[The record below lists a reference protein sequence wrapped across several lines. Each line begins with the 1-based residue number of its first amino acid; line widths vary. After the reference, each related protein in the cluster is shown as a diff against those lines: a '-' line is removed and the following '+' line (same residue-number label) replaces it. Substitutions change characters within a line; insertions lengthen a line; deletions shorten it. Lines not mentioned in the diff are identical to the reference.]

1 MQLEQGILY
10 VSPLCALF
18 DADLMIVQCWP
29 CLLQFGKNVFI
40 QPISQVDLGYPRYK
54 PNFRVCIA
62 LHPTLVPPKK
72 SSTHFY
78 VNNRDPLCT
87 KKVPLP
93 SQQETAARPSQ
104 PALTYP
110 SWCCLHFYAGELTIF
125 FPRLGKNH
133 YHHIWA
139 ILHKKRSD
147 NPSLLLLLVVVC
159 IPPLFIILYPD
170 ERRKKL
176 LFLRQNGD

>member
-1 MQLEQGILY
+1 MGTVARNLGFAGNQYLPETQLVNWVKCNLNKEFY
-10 VSPLCALF
+10 MFLCKF
-18 DADLMIVQCWP
+18 VPYLMIVQCGP
-29 CLLQFGKNVFI
+29 YACNNLAKIYLFNPFLRLIQDTLDINPIFGF
-40 QPISQVDLGYPRYK
+40 
-54 PNFRVCIA
+54 A

-93 SQQETAARPSQ
+93 SQQETAAQPSQ

-133 YHHIWA
+133 YHHI
-139 ILHKKRSD
+139 
-147 NPSLLLLLVVVC
+147 
-159 IPPLFIILYPD
+159 
-170 ERRKKL
+170 
-176 LFLRQNGD
+176 

>member
-1 MQLEQGILY
+1 MFIIWW
-10 VSPLCALF
+10 LF
-18 DADLMIVQCWP
+18 NVDHA
-29 CLLQFGKNVFI
+29 FYNGKNVFI
-40 QPISQVDLGYPRYK
+40 QPISQVDINPIFG
-54 PNFRVCIA
+54 FA

-93 SQQETAARPSQ
+93 SQQETAAQPSQ

-147 NPSLLLLLVVVC
+147 NPSLLLLLVVF
-159 IPPLFIILYPD
+159 PPLFIILYPD

>member
-1 MQLEQGILY
+1 MFLIWW
-10 VSPLCALF
+10 LF
-18 DADLMIVQCWP
+18 NVDHA
-29 CLLQFGKNVFI
+29 FYNGKNVFI

-62 LHPTLVPPKK
+62 ALTSIPPKK

-93 SQQETAARPSQ
+93 SQQETAAQPSQ

-147 NPSLLLLLVVVC
+147 NPSLLLLLVLF
-159 IPPLFIILYPD
+159 PLFLLYYIQMRG
-170 ERRKKL
+170 EKNYYFCARMVISLGFSWICEHVL
-176 LFLRQNGD
+176 LFYV